1 MRKIIF
7 LIFIISSPWQLLH
20 KNQKSNDRLKRRAH
34 INNLI
39 KEEEEGVIAYKK
51 SFVFG
56 AKLINDGYGVFFELG
71 RASSVKKAILYQLEI
86 SERKAIKEDKQ
97 SNPYINSSSLYLR

>member
-1 MRKIIF
+1 MYFCINLQQVNLNKLHAKNNFFNFYYIS
-7 LIFIISSPWQLLH
+7 FIWRNCTEIKKQRQEE
-20 KNQKSNDRLKRRAH
+20 KRAH

-56 AKLINDGYGVFFELG
+56 AKLISDGYGVFFELG
-71 RASSVKKAILYQLEI
+71 QGKFSKKIYF
-86 SERKAIKEDKQ
+86 
-97 SNPYINSSSLYLR
+97 YINLKSASAKT

>member
-7 LIFIISSPWQLLH
+7 LIFIISVTIGASAQT
-20 KNQKSNDRLKRRAH
+20 KKQRQQEKRAH
-34 INNLI
+34 RDNLI

-56 AKLINDGYGVFFELG
+56 AKLISDGYGVFFELG
-71 RASSVKKAILYQLEI
+71 RANSVKKSTLF
-86 SERKAIKEDKQ
+86 
-97 SNPYINSSSLYLR
+97 